1 MPAVLPPHLTGVY
14 WYGFDWESFTVHDH
28 YIWNSA
34 RPRTEQRTV
43 EMRPACQQP
52 WEEHMVVAALSL
64 GLVEASQEIMQVC
77 DVGLPRLVSLG
88 GWPPGNCTSDSQS
101 LTPLFPCLCAGL

>member
-1 MPAVLPPHLTGVY
+1 MTSLQSAHVLISVLFPVKFRFALIECALRN
-14 WYGFDWESFTVHDH
+14 GFNWESFTVHDH

-52 WEEHMVVAALSL
+52 WEEHMVVSALCL
-64 GLVEASQEIMQVC
+64 GLVEATSAVLQVWQDAC
-77 DVGLPRLVSLG
+77 AFRRKVYPSLACFVGS
-88 GWPPGNCTSDSQS
+88 
-101 LTPLFPCLCAGL
+101 